1 MKIYQNEPNVQHS
14 HNLAQAKE
22 GEKDMYLME
31 LDRKHH
37 GNPLQ
42 VQLGSYRAKAMAIGA
57 GQGSVAPHLVL
68 LVLSFI

>member
-1 MKIYQNEPNVQHS
+1 MKIYQNEPKVQHP

-22 GEKDMYLME
+22 GAKDMYLTQ
-31 LDRKHH
+31 LDQKHH

-42 VQLGSYRAKAMAIGA
+42 VQLGSHHEKAVVIGA
-57 GQGSVAPHLVL
+57 GQRSVAPHLAL